1 MSAMWG
7 LWFLSHKYE
16 AAEIRIGDWAFR
28 IMEKRGQSFE
38 VWITLAFLTVT
49 FAGGLAYEL
58 RERKAFQKSRKKPL
72 YWLHLTLG
80 YLAFIVLS
88 QFGVLIYGQRVHGA
102 YSEKHHVYY
111 DVMLRSIFA
120 IALII
125 AGILL
130 YLFKKYSKL
139 LYGLSE
145 IVLAVISNIALIERA
160 DISHLSTMTP
170 KTSDILAFVVF
181 TYLLSRGVS
190 NAVEGVQERLDRSA
204 RIETGGTEEDGY
216 STW

>member
-1 MSAMWG
+1 
-7 LWFLSHKYE
+7 
-16 AAEIRIGDWAFR
+16 
-28 IMEKRGQSFE
+28 
-38 VWITLAFLTVT
+38 
-49 FAGGLAYEL
+49 
-58 RERKAFQKSRKKPL
+58 
-72 YWLHLTLG
+72 
-80 YLAFIVLS
+80 
-88 QFGVLIYGQRVHGA
+88 
-102 YSEKHHVYY
+102 
-111 DVMLRSIFA
+111 MLRSIFA